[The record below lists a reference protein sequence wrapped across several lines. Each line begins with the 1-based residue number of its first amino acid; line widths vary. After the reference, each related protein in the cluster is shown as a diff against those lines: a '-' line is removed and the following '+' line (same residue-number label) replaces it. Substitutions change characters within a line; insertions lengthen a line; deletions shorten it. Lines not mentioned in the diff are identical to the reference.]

1 MDFSPYKPS
10 PDEDRTSRLKQDRKA
25 KGKSRSSTTGGN
37 GKYDPIQNNSYQS
50 GASVTTAVGGG
61 SGSSN
66 NGNGTSGFDNSPLY
80 EEGLFSHGPS
90 IGGGTPGGTVRVNKY
105 ETRLPIRVDVEAALA
120 YALGP
125 ITGVL
130 LLILETKNDYVRF
143 HAWQSSA
150 LFLFLLC
157 VQFILM
163 FISSTLSWMLF
174 VFDILLILALGY
186 RAYLDGASLERSY
199 VPYFGPLAAEWVDTE

>member
-1 MDFSPYKPS
+1 P
-10 PDEDRTSRLKQDRKA
+10 
-25 KGKSRSSTTGGN
+25 
-37 GKYDPIQNNSYQS
+37 
-50 GASVTTAVGGG
+50 
-61 SGSSN
+61 
-66 NGNGTSGFDNSPLY
+66 
-80 EEGLFSHGPS
+80 
-90 IGGGTPGGTVRVNKY
+90 GTVRVNKY

-120 YALGP
+120 YVLGP

-150 LFLFLLC
+150 LFLFLMC
-157 VQFILM
+157 VHFVLM

-174 VFDILLILALGY
+174 VFDILLILILSY